1 MDNTYPG
8 IERVP
13 VVFVNAYMVDVDS
26 EDLSRGWVLIDTGL
40 PGIGA
45 TLIQRAAAARYGAGV
60 PPKAIVLTHGH
71 FDHAGSARALAQ
83 KWRVPVYAH
92 TLELPYLTGQSPYPP
107 ADPTVGGALAM
118 LSRTFPTGPI
128 DLTDHVVALTS
139 DRLPA
144 LPAWRVIHTPG
155 HTAGHISLF
164 REDDSVLL
172 AGDALATMNQDLWTT
187 MVTMPKELRRPPAPL
202 TTDWYAAM
210 ESVQLLATLDPWMIA
225 AGHGLPIL
233 DVDADALL
241 RDFADRM
248 VPPLRGR
255 YVDRAAI
262 TGPEGVITIPPPPP
276 DPVGTALRAAAI
288 GAIAGAIMVSA
299 RAGGSARR
307 SAPSRT

>member
-1 MDNTYPG
+1 
-8 IERVP
+8 
-13 VVFVNAYMVDVDS
+13 
-26 EDLSRGWVLIDTGL
+26 
-40 PGIGA
+40 
-45 TLIQRAAAARYGAGV
+45 
-60 PPKAIVLTHGH
+60 
-71 FDHAGSARALAQ
+71 
-83 KWRVPVYAH
+83 
-92 TLELPYLTGQSPYPP
+92 
-107 ADPTVGGALAM
+107 
-118 LSRTFPTGPI
+118 
-128 DLTDHVVALTS
+128 
-139 DRLPA
+139 
-144 LPAWRVIHTPG
+144 
-155 HTAGHISLF
+155 
-164 REDDSVLL
+164 
-172 AGDALATMNQDLWTT
+172 
-187 MVTMPKELRRPPAPL
+187 
-202 TTDWYAAM
+202 
-210 ESVQLLATLDPWMIA
+210 MIA